1 MNRKRLVS
9 IAAVVLAIALV
20 AGVAIVVQRSFF
32 GPKTITAYFTSA
44 TGVYPGDEVR
54 VSGVKVGTIKSIEP
68 DGTQAKLTL
77 DVDRDV
83 PVPADAKAVIVAQNL
98 VAARYVQLAPA
109 YRNSGPKMADDAVIG
124 VDRTAVPVEWDEV
137 KTQLMKLAT
146 DLGPKSGMSTTSV
159 GNFIDSAAKAL
170 DNGNAEKLRAT
181 LTQLSGVGRVL
192 ANGSGNIVDIIK
204 NLQIFVSALRDS
216 STQIVQFQNRL
227 ASLTSVV
234 DDNKS
239 DLDSALK
246 ELSVALGEV
255 QRFVAGSRNQTVEQV
270 QSLANVTK
278 NLADHKLVLENLLHV
293 APNSF
298 GNGYN
303 IYNPDTGDDIGSF
316 ALADFSNPVQFICGA
331 IGAIENT
338 TAPETAKL
346 CADYL
351 GPAARLLNFN
361 FLPFPVNPY
370 LMPAPTPENLIYSD
384 PALAP
389 GGAGTPIPPS
399 DPPAVSA
406 YTGAGDVPTPP
417 GMGPPGVPQPPSRL
431 PFYPSPA
438 LFPGA
443 PVPAGP
449 PPGPAPANSGPLPA
463 EAGPPDLDNVIL
475 PAEAVAPPPPP
486 GNSLN
491 GQPLPAQ
498 APAPAEGTPPA

>member
-1 MNRKRLVS
+1 MTRRRLVS
-9 IAAVVLAIALV
+9 FLAAGLAVLLV
-20 AGVAIVVQRSFF
+20 AGVAVLVHRTFF

-54 VSGVKVGTIKSIEP
+54 VSGVKVGTISSIEP
-68 DGTQAKLTL
+68 DGTQARVTL
-77 DVDRDV
+77 DIDHDV

-109 YRNSGPKMADDAVIG
+109 YRNSGPKMADGAVIG

-137 KTQLMKLAT
+137 KNQLMKLAT
-146 DLGPKSGMSTTSV
+146 DLGPKSGMSSTSV
-159 GNFIDSAAKAL
+159 GNFIDSAANAL

-181 LTQLSGVGRVL
+181 LTQLSGVGRIL

-216 STQIVQFQNRL
+216 STQIVSFQNRL
-227 ASLTSVV
+227 ASLTSVI
-234 DDNKS
+234 DNNKS

-246 ELSVALGEV
+246 DLSTALPQL
-255 QRFVAGSRNQTVEQV
+255 QRFVAGSRSQTVEQV
-270 QSLANVTK
+270 QSLAHVTK
-278 NLADHKLVLENLLHV
+278 NLADNKLALENLLHV

-316 ALADFSNPVQFICGA
+316 ALANLSNPTQFICGA

-361 FLPFPVNPY
+361 FLPFPINPY
-370 LMPAPTPENLIYSD
+370 LAKSADPANIIYSD

-389 GGAGTPIPPS
+389 GGAGGRAMPP
-399 DPPAVSA
+399 DIPPAVSA
-406 YTGAGDVPTPP
+406 YTGAGDVPPPP
-417 GMGPPGVPQPPSRL
+417 GMGPPGVPLPPSRL
-431 PFYPSPA
+431 PFYPQPA

-449 PPGPAPANSGPLPA
+449 PPAAPAP
-463 EAGPPDLDNVIL
+463 DTLDNTIL

-486 GNSLN
+486 TGNSLN
-491 GQPLPAQ
+491 GQPLPA
-498 APAPAEGTPPA
+498 EGTPPA